1 VSSHPSLAP
10 RSLLTG
16 LVDDAAVFP
25 PGLAPMPQAV
35 REHPVYRSAWY
46 SDLIGPLL
54 VPVAQL
60 DAFTQSLSE
69 QANEQR
75 NPDADTHAGEDR
87 SPMRISLIADAKQPD
102 PLPGLLGA
110 LTALTDP
117 ASGVPAEVVAVEV
130 AVPKEG
136 DQLAGL
142 RRVVDSLDR
151 SLPQGVQGWVEVH
164 RGAELPEALA
174 TIAKAP
180 AHVAAKFRTGGI
192 EAHLFPS
199 TAELA
204 AVLHRAVEV
213 GVPLKLTAGLHN
225 AVRHTAESTGFTHHG
240 FANVLAAVAV
250 AHEGGGV
257 DDLDKVLSLTDADP
271 LADRLR
277 TLDEERAR
285 AVRSTFVSFGCCGV
299 TDPVDDLVAM
309 GLLDTRRLIEHPNPT
324 AKESL

>member
-1 VSSHPSLAP
+1 VSSHHPIGPAR
-10 RSLLTG
+10 RSLFTG

-25 PGLAPMPQAV
+25 PGLAPMAKAV
-35 REHPVYRSAWY
+35 RDHPVYRSAWY

-60 DAFTQSLSE
+60 DAFRQSVSDQTQ
-69 QANEQR
+69 NVD
-75 NPDADTHAGEDR
+75 DATHAGEDR
-87 SPMRISLIADAKQPD
+87 SPLRISLIADAKQPD

-110 LTALTDP
+110 LTALTEP
-117 ASGVPAEVVAVEV
+117 ASGVPAEVVAVEI

-136 DQLAGL
+136 DQLANL
-142 RRVVDSLDR
+142 RRVIDSLDR
-151 SLPQGVQGWVEVH
+151 FLPLGVQAWVEVH
-164 RGAELPEALA
+164 RGPDLPEALA

-180 AHVAAKFRTGGI
+180 AHIAGKFRTGGI

-250 AHEGGGV
+250 AQDGGQV
-257 DDLDKVLSLTDADP
+257 DDLDEVLAITEAEP

-277 TLDEERAR
+277 GLDEEGAR

-309 GLLDTRRLIEHPNPT
+309 GLLEPHTTT

>member
-1 VSSHPSLAP
+1 MSSHPAP
-10 RSLLTG
+10 RSLFTG

-60 DAFTQSLSE
+60 DAFTQSVTE
-69 QANEQR
+69 QQNERQDLDGD
-75 NPDADTHAGEDR
+75 PHAGADR
-87 SPMRISLIADAKQPD
+87 SPMRISLIADAKQQD

-110 LTALTDP
+110 LTALSDP
-117 ASGVPAEVVAVEV
+117 ASGVPAGVVAVEI

-142 RRVVDSLDR
+142 RRVIDSLDR
-151 SLPQGVQGWVEVH
+151 FLPQGVQGWVEVH
-164 RGAELPEALA
+164 RNADLPEALA

-180 AHVAAKFRTGGI
+180 AHIAAKFRTGGI

-225 AVRHTAESTGFTHHG
+225 AVRHTAEATGFTHHG

-250 AHEGGGV
+250 AQDGGQV
-257 DDLDKVLSLTDADP
+257 DDLDEVLAITEAEP

-277 TLDEERAR
+277 GLDEEGAR

-309 GLLDTRRLIEHPNPT
+309 GLLEPHRP
-324 AKESL
+324 